1 MSARAKKRLLIS
13 LILLVMVGL
22 IIYTLCT
29 KVVVG
34 EDYQSPF
41 FATWVALLPP
51 IVAIVLALLTKEVY
65 SSLFLGI
72 FTGALLYSQ
81 FDLELA
87 LQTILFGKDIDGDA
101 AGLVPKL
108 TDSWNAGILVF
119 LVVLGIIVVLMNK
132 AGGSAAFGRLASRHI
147 KTRVG
152 AQMATIALGILI
164 FVDDYFNCLTV
175 GSVMR
180 PVTDNNKISRA
191 KLAYLIDA
199 TAAPICIIA
208 PISSWAAAVTS
219 SVPEEAGI
227 NGFQTFLKT
236 IPCNF
241 YALLTI
247 IMMFYITIRKVDFG
261 PMRKHELNAI
271 KGDLF
276 TTGEVIGQEEEKP
289 NSRGRVLDLVLPVLV
304 LIISCVIAM
313 VYTGGFFEGESFID
327 AFANS
332 DASVGLALGSIVA
345 LGFTFFYYMI
355 RDVMTF
361 REFMEC
367 IPKGFI
373 AMVAPIL
380 ILCFAWT
387 HSGMTGLLGAKVFV
401 ADMVAGSA
409 AGLQALLPAVIF
421 LVALGLAFSTGTS
434 WGTFGILIPIVMGV
448 FPSGDMMVLSISAC
462 LAGAVCGD
470 HCSPISDTT
479 IMASAGAQSNHV
491 NHVSTQLPY
500 ALTVAAVSAVSYVI
514 AGYLKNSALS
524 LVIAIVLMI
533 GTLIVI
539 ERIVGREEY
548 DEGDRGEKVK

>member
-1 MSARAKKRLLIS
+1 
-13 LILLVMVGL
+13 
-22 IIYTLCT
+22 
-29 KVVVG
+29 
-34 EDYQSPF
+34 
-41 FATWVALLPP
+41 
-51 IVAIVLALLTKEVY
+51 
-65 SSLFLGI
+65 
-72 FTGALLYSQ
+72 
-81 FDLELA
+81 
-87 LQTILFGKDIDGDA
+87 
-101 AGLVPKL
+101 
-108 TDSWNAGILVF
+108 
-119 LVVLGIIVVLMNK
+119 
-132 AGGSAAFGRLASRHI
+132 
-147 KTRVG
+147 
-152 AQMATIALGILI
+152 
-164 FVDDYFNCLTV
+164 
-175 GSVMR
+175 
-180 PVTDNNKISRA
+180 
-191 KLAYLIDA
+191 
-199 TAAPICIIA
+199 
-208 PISSWAAAVTS
+208 
-219 SVPEEAGI
+219 
-227 NGFQTFLKT
+227 
-236 IPCNF
+236 
-241 YALLTI
+241 
-247 IMMFYITIRKVDFG
+247 MMFYITIRKVDFG

-345 LGFTFFYYMI
+345 LGFTFFYYML